1 MGRQLPCFAF
11 YGLQDIATMPE
22 SDGEI
27 HFLEIDCLNGSIFR
41 ERQVKM
47 ADLILGW
54 NIMIGYNETSAILID
69 RYTKC

>member
-41 ERQVKM
+41 ERQVKIQIRDTDFLWYRP
-47 ADLILGW
+47 A
-54 NIMIGYNETSAILID
+54 S
-69 RYTKC
+69 